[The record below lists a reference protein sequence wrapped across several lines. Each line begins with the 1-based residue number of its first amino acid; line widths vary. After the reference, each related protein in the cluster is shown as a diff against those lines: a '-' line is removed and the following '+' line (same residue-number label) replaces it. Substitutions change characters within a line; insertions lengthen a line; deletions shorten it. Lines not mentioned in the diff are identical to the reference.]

1 MEKGNTARVL
11 TSFLEGM
18 KDGGYDV
25 ELFYSSSL
33 SIKPCACGEMYCW
46 YKKPGECC
54 FQDDM
59 QMLYA
64 KLREADI
71 LILATP
77 VYIPLPGAM
86 QDLINRLCPLTEP
99 RIETREGRTRVKFR
113 DDIAITKFAL
123 VSTGG
128 WWELGNFDTVVRIA
142 VELAE
147 NTSVQF
153 AGAML
158 RPHASLMRR
167 EGELT
172 EDGKA
177 VLKAAKRAGHELA
190 TEGVMS
196 AETLADVS
204 RPLISEE
211 GLRQTLN
218 SMLDEVAGR

>member
-1 MEKGNTARVL
+1 
-11 TSFLEGM
+11 M

-25 ELFYSSSL
+25 ELLYSSAL
-33 SIKPCACGEMYCW
+33 EIKPCACGEMYCW

-86 QDLINRLCPLTEP
+86 QDLINRLCPLVEP
-99 RIETREGRTRVKFR
+99 MIETRQGRTRVKFF
-113 DDIAITKFAL
+113 DDVAITKFAL

-128 WWELGNFDTVVRIA
+128 WWEMGNFDTVVRIA
-142 VELAE
+142 KELAE

-158 RPHASLMRR
+158 RPHASLMRLG
-167 EGELT
+167 GELT
-172 EDGKA
+172 EDGRA
-177 VLKAAKRAGHELA
+177 VLDAAKRVGYELA
-190 TEGVMS
+190 TNGVMS
-196 AETLADVS
+196 ADTLAEVG

-211 GLRQTLN
+211 GLRRTLN
-218 SMLDEVAGR
+218 SMLEDAASS